1 MQILVTGATGFLGGV
16 AAREL
21 ARAGHSVTGS
31 GRDPAKGLALEQSG
45 VRFLAADL
53 RQPGAADRL
62 LGQVTSL
69 DAVLHC
75 AARSSL
81 WGSWSE
87 FLRDNVEISADV
99 AWACSARGV
108 KLVHIS
114 SPSVYNATGL
124 TRQVPESTVI
134 GPRFDSLYARSK
146 YLAEQQV
153 RLALPTAVVLRPRGI
168 YGPGDPSIV
177 PHLIRALRTGRLPRL
192 CRSEVDTELTHVLNV
207 AHAARLALER
217 PTPGL
222 YNVSDGET
230 TPIWATIDR
239 LADKLGLRRP
249 TARMPAWLAL
259 GAATLLE
266 GVYRCLPAAPEPP
279 VTASALR
286 LLTRPM
292 SLDLRCA
299 REYLGYAPIISP
311 QAGLKTVLDGLG
323 R

>member
-21 ARAGHSVTGS
+21 VEAGHTVTGS
-31 GRDPAKGLALEQSG
+31 GRDLAKGQALEQGG
-45 VRFLAADL
+45 VQFIAADL
-53 RQPGAADRL
+53 RQQGAASHL
-62 LGQVTSL
+62 LSRVAKL

-81 WGSWSE
+81 QGTWSD
-87 FLRDNVEISADV
+87 FLRDNVELSADL

-108 KLVHIS
+108 KLVHVS

-124 TRQVPESTVI
+124 TQHIPESAVI
-134 GPRFDSLYARSK
+134 GARFDSLYARSK

-153 RLALPTAVVLRPRGI
+153 RLALPTATILRPRGI

-177 PHLIRALRTGRLPRL
+177 PGLIRALRSGRLPRL
-192 CRSEVDTELTHVLNV
+192 CGSEVNTELTHVLNV

-217 PTPGL
+217 PTPGI
-222 YNVSDGET
+222 YNITDGEA

-239 LADKLGLRRP
+239 LADVLGLRRP
-249 TARMPAWLAL
+249 RGRMPVWLAL

-266 GVYRCLPAAPEPP
+266 GMYRLLPGTPEPP
-279 VTASALR
+279 VTATALR
-286 LLTRPM
+286 LLTRPI

-299 REYLGYAPIISP
+299 REYLGYTPIISP
-311 QAGLKTVLDGLG
+311 QAGLETVFAGL
-323 R
+323 RR